1 MRVLLFA
8 QVRELVGADH
18 TDISCEEGKSTI
30 SAATIKAKISEALN
44 ADESLKA
51 LLERC
56 MVAIDNEYAMDVNEE
71 IAVSESTEV
80 AIIPPVSG
88 G

>member
-8 QVRELVGADH
+8 QVREIVGSDHINISHDLPTITPSQIALRVAQAVGADQ
-18 TDISCEEGKSTI
+18 
-30 SAATIKAKISEALN
+30 
-44 ADESLKA
+44 SLQT

-56 MVAIDNEYAMDVNEE
+56 MIAIDHEYAMELDAEYQ
-71 IAVSESTEV
+71 VSESTEV